1 MNDDD
6 KEEILPPLQ
15 FQNQIDS
22 LIEKAHDD
30 SAKNDFEL
38 ARINIHEAIQTGK
51 NAMDTLVDIA
61 TQSQHPRAFEV
72 LAKLMDST
80 VSASK
85 ELLEIQKKIREISA
99 ADAPISSK
107 AQTVNNNLFVGS
119 TAELQRLIKDM
130 NKENEQ

>member
-80 VSASK
+80 VAASR